1 MSLVNTTDGRLERLG
16 HASDEALAPA
26 QPGHAGPASVPP
38 PADRAARARWRLE
51 DIDFSAI
58 DRARIADNEPLFYLL
73 ASASFVESGS
83 DLYTRNLVDH
93 YADQPG
99 VATWLRDHWERE
111 ELQHGRAFAAYVRA
125 AWPDFPWQT
134 AFDSFI
140 AEYGA
145 LCTQEALEPNRTL
158 ELAARC
164 VVETGT
170 TSYYQTLRGLSDE
183 PVLQALLGH
192 IRADEVS
199 HYKHFLAYFKQLRET
214 QPVPRW
220 RVARVLVRR
229 LQEIR
234 DSDSDVALRQ
244 VWGHRG
250 ALFPRGAAS
259 FEALNA
265 RLLTLVSSQ
274 LPAQQAVRMLLKPLT
289 LPHWLEARLESPL
302 AALARRVMAP

>member
-1 MSLVNTTDGRLERLG
+1 MSSIQTTERPSETRGAAAAPRGRW
-16 HASDEALAPA
+16 
-26 QPGHAGPASVPP
+26 Q
-38 PADRAARARWRLE
+38 LE

-58 DRARIADNEPLFYLL
+58 DHARIAGNEALFYLL
-73 ASASFVESGS
+73 VSASFIESGS

-93 YADQPG
+93 YADQPL
-99 VATWLRDHWERE
+99 VAEWLREHWEHE

-125 AWPDFPWQT
+125 AWPGFPWQA
-134 AFDSFI
+134 AFESFI
-140 AEYGA
+140 AEYGP
-145 LCTQEALEPNRTL
+145 LCTTEALEADRAL

-183 PVLQALLGH
+183 PVLQTLLGH

-199 HYKHFLAYFKQLRET
+199 HYKHFLAYFKQVRET
-214 QPVPRW
+214 RPVSRW
-220 RVARVLVRR
+220 RVARVLARR

-244 VWGHRG
+244 VWLQKG
-250 ALFPRGAAS
+250 ALFPHGEQS
-259 FEALNA
+259 FEEVTS
-265 RLLTLVSSQ
+265 RLYSLVSRQ
-274 LPAQQAVRMLLKPLT
+274 LPAQQAVRMLLKPLV
-289 LPHWLEARLESPL
+289 LPHWLETRLENPL

>member
-1 MSLVNTTDGRLERLG
+1 MSSLHTIERP
-16 HASDEALAPA
+16 AAPSPPSAVAALA
-26 QPGHAGPASVPP
+26 AGAT
-38 PADRAARARWRLE
+38 RAHWRLE

-58 DRARIADNEPLFYLL
+58 DHARIVDNEALFYLL
-73 ASASFVESGS
+73 VSASFIESGS

-93 YADQPG
+93 YAEQPL
-99 VATWLRDHWERE
+99 VAEWLREHWEHE

-125 AWPDFPWQT
+125 AWPAFPWQA

-145 LCTQEALEPNRTL
+145 LCTAEALEDDRAL

-183 PVLQALLGH
+183 PVLQTLLGH

-199 HYKHFLAYFKQLRET
+199 HYKHFLTYFKQVRQT
-214 QPVPRW
+214 RTVSRW
-220 RVARVLVRR
+220 RVARVLARR

-244 VWGHRG
+244 VWAHKG
-250 ALFPRGAAS
+250 ALFPHGEQR
-259 FEALNA
+259 FEDVTA
-265 RLLTLVSSQ
+265 RLYSLVSRQ
-274 LPAQQAVRMLLKPLT
+274 LPAQQAVRMLLKPLV
-289 LPHWLEARLESPL
+289 LPHWLETRLQNPL
-302 AALARRVMAP
+302 AALARRVMAA